1 MNHPTSDAPAGDG
14 DLAGSPTANP
24 DAHKARQVVV
34 GPEESGQ
41 RLDKALARWLPGVP
55 LTRIFRLVRKGE
67 VRVNGGRATP
77 EQRLADGDR
86 VRVPPVRAQSATEI
100 VRVATGRTP
109 VPPRLMER
117 VQAAIIH
124 EDDRLLV
131 IDKPSGLAV
140 HGGSGL
146 DFGVIEALRAA
157 RPDET
162 LELAHR
168 LDRDTSGLL
177 LVARKRSA
185 LRELHALLRDGG
197 MEKTYLALVVGR
209 WELGKKLVD
218 APLHTDGRVSGERT
232 VRVGA
237 GGKAARTEFRLVQQ
251 FGPRASLV
259 EAALDTGRTHQIRVH
274 AAWCRHPVA
283 GDAKYGDAKANAAF
297 RVVGLNRLFLHAH
310 SLGFTWPGGAPMA
323 FSSPLPPD
331 LKAVI
336 DALQDG
342 KGPPLKVAPGPDQVP
357 PVPGVVRTPFV
368 PFRSRDEEPV
378 RGGRRRAP
386 VQRGTGRTSPGRAA
400 PGRTAPDRAATDRAS
415 AGRGSPGRAAPG
427 RKGVGGRPPGGSSRA
442 ARSPGGMARGA
453 GPVRAGGSRRPG
465 GSRPGGSGGAR
476 RGRSGPR

>member
-1 MNHPTSDAPAGDG
+1 
-14 DLAGSPTANP
+14 
-24 DAHKARQVVV
+24 
-34 GPEESGQ
+34 
-41 RLDKALARWLPGVP
+41 
-55 LTRIFRLVRKGE
+55 
-67 VRVNGGRATP
+67 
-77 EQRLADGDR
+77 
-86 VRVPPVRAQSATEI
+86 VRAQSATEI

-251 FGPRASLV
+251 FGPRASLI

-310 SLGFTWPGGAPMA
+310 SLAFTWPGGAPMA

-357 PVPGVVRTPFV
+357 AVPGVVRTPFV

-386 VQRGTGRTSPGRAA
+386 A
-400 PGRTAPDRAATDRAS
+400 RAS
-415 AGRGSPGRAAPG
+415 AGRATASGRRSDARGAPERAAPAAPPGRRPPG
-427 RKGVGGRPPGGSSRA
+427 RKGVGGRPPGGSSVRPA
-442 ARSPGGMARGA
+442 SSPGSRPGSSPASRPGTRTGA
-453 GPVRAGGSRRPG
+453 GIRAGGSRRPG

>member
-1 MNHPTSDAPAGDG
+1 MNDPRIDPLAQPPAGDI
-14 DLAGSPTANP
+14 DLPAG
-24 DAHKARQVVV
+24 KARQVMV
-34 GPEESGQ
+34 GPEEAGQ
-41 RLDKALARWLPGVP
+41 RLDKALGHWLPGVP

-77 EQRLADGDR
+77 EQRLAEGDR

-124 EDDRLLV
+124 EDERLLV
-131 IDKPSGLAV
+131 LDKPSGLAV

-197 MEKTYLALVVGR
+197 KEKTYLALEVGR

-237 GGKAARTEFRLVQQ
+237 GGKAARTEFKLVQQ
-251 FGPRASLV
+251 FGPRASLL
-259 EAALDTGRTHQIRVH
+259 EATLDTGRTHQIRVH

-297 RVVGLNRLFLHAH
+297 RAVGLNRLFLHAH
-310 SLGFTWPGGAPMA
+310 SLSFTWPGGAPMA
-323 FSSPLPPD
+323 FSSPLPAD
-331 LKAVI
+331 LKGVI

-368 PFRSRDEEPV
+368 PYRPRDEAPA
-378 RGGRRRAP
+378 RGDRRRST
-386 VQRGTGRTSPGRAA
+386 VRRGAERLAPGRAA
-400 PGRTAPDRAATDRAS
+400 PGRAAAGRDEPARAA
-415 AGRGSPGRAAPG
+415 PGRTTPG
-427 RKGVGGRPPGGSSRA
+427 RKGVGGRPAGGSTRA
-442 ARSPGGMARGA
+442 GI
-453 GPVRAGGSRRPG
+453 RAGGSRRPG

>member
-1 MNHPTSDAPAGDG
+1 
-14 DLAGSPTANP
+14 
-24 DAHKARQVVV
+24 
-34 GPEESGQ
+34 
-41 RLDKALARWLPGVP
+41 VP

-77 EQRLADGDR
+77 EQRLAEGDR
-86 VRVPPVRAQSATEI
+86 VRVPPVRAQSATEV
-100 VRVATGRTP
+100 VREATGRTP

-185 LRELHALLRDGG
+185 LRELHAMLREGG

-218 APLHTDGRVSGERT
+218 APLHTEGRVSGERT

-251 FGPRASLV
+251 FGPRASLL
-259 EAALDTGRTHQIRVH
+259 EATLDTGRTHQIRVH

-283 GDAKYGDAKANAAF
+283 GDSKYGDAKANAAF
-297 RVVGLNRLFLHAH
+297 RAVGLNRLFLHAH
-310 SLGFTWPGGAPMA
+310 SLSFTWPGGASMA
-323 FSSPLPPD
+323 FSSPLPAD

-342 KGPPLKVAPGPDQVP
+342 KGPALRVAPGPDHVP

-368 PFRSRDEEPV
+368 PFRPRGESPA
-378 RGGRRRAP
+378 RGGRRRPPARASADRPVRARRDDVRGAP
-386 VQRGTGRTSPGRAA
+386 D
-400 PGRTAPDRAATDRAS
+400 RTAPPGAP
-415 AGRGSPGRAAPG
+415 AGRRMPG

-442 ARSPGGMARGA
+442 GSRAGSRPGAAAGPRTGA
-453 GPVRAGGSRRPG
+453 GPRSGVRAGGSRRPG

>member
-1 MNHPTSDAPAGDG
+1 MNHFPDETQADAPAGG
-14 DLAGSPTANP
+14 DDAAAAPNAAGR
-24 DAHKARQVVV
+24 ARQVLV
-34 GPEESGQ
+34 GAEEAGQ
-41 RLDKALARWLPGVP
+41 RLDKVLARWLPGLP

-77 EQRLADGDR
+77 EQRLAEGDR
-86 VRVPPVRAQSATEI
+86 VRVPPVRAQSATEV
-100 VRVATGRTP
+100 VREATGRTP

-209 WELGKKLVD
+209 WELGRKLVD
-218 APLHTDGRVSGERT
+218 APLHTEGRVSGERT

-251 FGPRASLV
+251 FGPRASLL
-259 EAALDTGRTHQIRVH
+259 EATLDTGRTHQIRVH

-283 GDAKYGDAKANAAF
+283 GDAKYGDAKANAAL
-297 RVVGLNRLFLHAH
+297 RAIGLNRLFLHAH
-310 SLGFTWPGGAPMA
+310 SLAFTWPGGASMA
-323 FSSPLPPD
+323 FSSPLPAD

-336 DALQDG
+336 DALQEG
-342 KGPPLKVAPGPDQVP
+342 RGPSLKVAPGPDHVP
-357 PVPGVVRTPFV
+357 PVPGVVRQAFV
-368 PFRSRDEEPV
+368 PKRPREEVPA
-378 RGGRRRAP
+378 RGGRR
-386 VQRGTGRTSPGRAA
+386 
-400 PGRTAPDRAATDRAS
+400 
-415 AGRGSPGRAAPG
+415 
-427 RKGVGGRPPGGSSRA
+427 RPPGGSSKAKGSPAGPRSGGGSRA
-442 ARSPGGMARGA
+442 PGARGA
-453 GPVRAGGSRRPG
+453 RPLRAGGSRRPG
-465 GSRPGGSGGAR
+465 GSRPGGSGGGR

>member
-1 MNHPTSDAPAGDG
+1 MTHPNSASEANSTSGADDG
-14 DLAGSPTANP
+14 DFAAAPSASPPASR
-24 DAHKARQVVV
+24 ARQVLA
-34 GPEESGQ
+34 GPEEAGQ
-41 RLDKALARWLPGVP
+41 RLDKALSRWLPGVP
-55 LTRIFRLVRKGE
+55 LTRVFRLIRKGE

-77 EQRLADGDR
+77 EQRLAEGDR
-86 VRVPPVRAQSATEI
+86 VRVPPVREQSATEV

-109 VPPRLMER
+109 VPPRLMAR

-131 IDKPSGLAV
+131 LDKPSGLAV

-177 LVARKRSA
+177 MIARKRSA

-197 MEKTYLALVVGR
+197 MEKSYLTLLVGR

-218 APLHTDGRVSGERT
+218 APLQTEGRVGGERT

-237 GGKAARTEFRLVQQ
+237 GGKAARTEFKLVQQ
-251 FGPRASLV
+251 FGPRASLL
-259 EAALDTGRTHQIRVH
+259 EATLDTGRTHQIRVH

-283 GDAKYGDAKANAAF
+283 GDAKYGDARANEAF
-297 RVVGLNRLFLHAH
+297 RAMGLHRLFLHAH
-310 SLGFTWPGGAPMA
+310 SLSFTWPGGASMS
-323 FSSPLPPD
+323 FSSPLPAD

-342 KGPPLKVAPGPDQVP
+342 KGPPLRVAPGPEQVP

-368 PFRSRDEEPV
+368 PYRPRE
-378 RGGRRRAP
+378 RG
-386 VQRGTGRTSPGRAA
+386 AA
-400 PGRTAPDRAATDRAS
+400 
-415 AGRGSPGRAAPG
+415 
-427 RKGVGGRPPGGSSRA
+427 RKG
-442 ARSPGGMARGA
+442 
-453 GPVRAGGSRRPG
+453 
-465 GSRPGGSGGAR
+465 
-476 RGRSGPR
+476 